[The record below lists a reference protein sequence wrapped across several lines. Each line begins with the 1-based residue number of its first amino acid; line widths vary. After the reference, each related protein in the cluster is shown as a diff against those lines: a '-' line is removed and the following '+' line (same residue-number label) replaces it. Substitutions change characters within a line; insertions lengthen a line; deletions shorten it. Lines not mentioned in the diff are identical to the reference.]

1 MQYVFFKL
9 VRTFYTNYDNQ
20 FQDLELQ
27 RASIM
32 YMYSKDMLKKL
43 NLNGDQILP
52 QLIIEQYV
60 YWITSVNIASVV
72 ARSTCTCIITC
83 FFGSRK
89 ALAPSCTLYILLTG
103 CRLDSISAHVKKT
116 CWERGHHLN
125 LSHSRFPW
133 SQLMISDI

>member
-60 YWITSVNIASVV
+60 Y
-72 ARSTCTCIITC
+72 
-83 FFGSRK
+83 
-89 ALAPSCTLYILLTG
+89 
-103 CRLDSISAHVKKT
+103 
-116 CWERGHHLN
+116 
-125 LSHSRFPW
+125 
-133 SQLMISDI
+133 